1 MRCDATC
8 QLVSETDLIMANPAS
23 DPPVPTQALAKAL
36 RLLRT
41 AADREP
47 DELAGAAG
55 LGPQELED
63 IEAGHIEPAADTVRR
78 LASALGLDVDS
89 VQTLAANLESV
100 AGEAAEEGGTA
111 AVTGGAAQDADAGA
125 TAAAGTAEGDTAATV
140 GGGTAESGVTD
151 PAETPS
157 TGADFVPDT
166 RRQAHYRQAR
176 ANAEITLADPALMGQ
191 LLEGIR
197 DHLRDPEIAR
207 LGDVLWDLQALIRLL
222 EAHLTGRFRS
232 VSRESLV
239 LVVAAL
245 RYVVS
250 PEDVVPDYL
259 EGGYVDD
266 AAVVAFVS
274 EMIASDLDAF
284 LDWEEA
290 GG

>member
-1 MRCDATC
+1 
-8 QLVSETDLIMANPAS
+8 MANPDS

-63 IEAGHIEPAADTVRR
+63 IEAGRIDPAPHAVQR
-78 LASALGLDVDS
+78 LASALGLDVES
-89 VQTLAANLESV
+89 VHTLAANLETGPGSAV
-100 AGEAAEEGGTA
+100 EE
-111 AVTGGAAQDADAGA
+111 ADAGA
-125 TAAAGTAEGDTAATV
+125 TDPAGTAEGDTPATV
-140 GGGTAESGVTD
+140 GGGTAESGATD

-191 LLEGIR
+191 LLEDIR

-274 EMIASDLDAF
+274 EMISSDLDAF
-284 LDWEEA
+284 LDWEET